1 MGRKKI
7 KIEKITNERQK
18 NVSVNNST
26 QSPKKQWQS
35 QRIGKHTCCKKGTNR
50 LFWIQVCFQKRKRG
64 LIKKAMELAKLTDAF
79 LVITI
84 YDPTEFKATT
94 FQSHE
99 TTSLPV
105 DTAIVTHERFF

>member
-1 MGRKKI
+1 
-7 KIEKITNERQK
+7 
-18 NVSVNNST
+18 
-26 QSPKKQWQS
+26 
-35 QRIGKHTCCKKGTNR
+35 
-50 LFWIQVCFQKRKRG
+50 
-64 LIKKAMELAKLTDAF
+64 MELAKLTDAF